1 MLAVVKTHRTDLR
14 IQGFIPTPV
23 LRILRHEFG
32 KKLMVKSNDADD
44 TLENVFE
51 SSEYKEFKRRVTPG
65 DYVRTYRENKQMTQQ
80 DLGEKLGASRAY
92 ICDIEHNR
100 RAISKEFAKKLSN
113 FFQISVSRFI

>member
-32 KKLMVKSNDADD
+32 KKLTVKDDDAEEA
-44 TLENVFE
+44 LENVFE

-65 DYVRTYRENKQMTQQ
+65 DYMRTYRENKQLTQPE
-80 DLGEKLGASRAY
+80 LGEKLGVSRAY

-100 RAISKEFAKKLSN
+100 RAISKEFAKKLSS
-113 FFQISVSRFI
+113 FFKISVSHFI

>member
-32 KKLMVKSNDADD
+32 KKLTVKANDADE

-51 SSEYKEFKRRVTPG
+51 SSEYKEFKRCVTPG
-65 DYVRTYRENKQMTQQ
+65 DYVRTYRENKQLTQPE
-80 DLGEKLGASRAY
+80 LGEKLGVSRAY